1 MYLFAISLFSYFL
14 IRRIANQVHSLLLVG
29 INVLLI
35 FFYFEFEFQSFRDDS
50 ELYFNNTQFIF
61 ENYNLNELILILFNF
76 QEGGETFII
85 ETNNLFSKIY
95 IFFYI
100 IYYVAGGEPSA
111 IPLFYLLL
119 KCISVVFLVNFT
131 KKNFQRFEEKK
142 NYFYIFNFIKSLD
155 YLLPKFFFFKRRF
168 NSFYRNSQCYKFL

>member
-35 FFYFEFEFQSFRDDS
+35 IFYFEFEFQSFRNDS
-50 ELYFNNTQFIF
+50 KEYFDNTQFIF
-61 ENYNLNELILILFNF
+61 ENYSLKELIFILFNY

-95 IFFYI
+95 ILMVI
-100 IYYVAGGEPSA
+100 IA
-111 IPLFYLLL
+111 
-119 KCISVVFLVNFT
+119 C
-131 KKNFQRFEEKK
+131 
-142 NYFYIFNFIKSLD
+142 
-155 YLLPKFFFFKRRF
+155 
-168 NSFYRNSQCYKFL
+168 